1 MSYGAAAVG
10 LTVVLAQGSPQLASS
25 TGPGSAPRSRLAE
38 QTASMAVPAPSDI
51 HLYSRLFV
59 AQAATEV
66 PQAPTEP
73 VEPAPGR
80 PPAQEATRSPDQAPE
95 IRVVCGTTVVT
106 ADSRVDPRM
115 PRLTPPADVAYT
127 IRATPPPICRD

>member
-25 TGPGSAPRSRLAE
+25 TGPASAPRSLLAE
-38 QTASMAVPAPSDI
+38 QPVGPTPG
-51 HLYSRLFV
+51 R
-59 AQAATEV
+59 AQA
-66 PQAPTEP
+66 
-73 VEPAPGR
+73 R
-80 PPAQEATRSPDQAPE
+80 EATRLPDQARE

-106 ADSRVDPRM
+106 ADARVDPRM
-115 PRLTPPADVAYT
+115 PRLTAPADVAYT